1 MKKFFM
7 LSNEE
12 IKRSFKLYLSI
23 LTILVI
29 VELTSVV
36 YQILHYQSKLE
47 DLMKKER
54 LTEMEAVDQLN
65 GPLTFGDATN
75 YFKYMIAIGIMF
87 TILYAFQIWYRD
99 WYGESKYIYR
109 LLMLPGKRI
118 TILLS
123 KLTTVL
129 VFVCGFMGIQ
139 WITILL
145 SRRLYE
151 WLLPEHLQA
160 ASKIIGE
167 SAALNML
174 YTFNVIDT
182 FVILALALFVI
193 TMVFLFVLTERSY
206 QKGKALLTIAKDVA
220 LLIVPFIALR
230 YLFDLTSMLL
240 PNQQVFV
247 YLSFILIYFA
257 YISWKCVRLLNH
269 KVSI

>member
-1 MKKFFM
+1 MKKFLM

-12 IKRSFKLYLSI
+12 IKRSFKLYV
-23 LTILVI
+23 TILMTLVI
-29 VELTSVV
+29 FEIASVV
-36 YQILHYQSKLE
+36 YQILHFQSKIE
-47 DLMKKER
+47 DLMRKER
-54 LTEMEAVDQLN
+54 LTEMQAVEQLN

-75 YFKYMIAIGIMF
+75 YFKYMITLGIMF

-118 TILLS
+118 TILFS

-129 VFVCGFMGIQ
+129 IFVCGFLGIQ
-139 WITILL
+139 WVIILL
-145 SRRLYE
+145 SHPLYE
-151 WLLPEHLQA
+151 WLLPDHLQV
-160 ASKIIGE
+160 ASKITGE
-167 SAALNML
+167 SATINML

-182 FVILALALFVI
+182 FVILALALFII
-193 TMVFLFVLTERSY
+193 TMIFLFVLTERSY
-206 QKGKALLTIAKDVA
+206 RKGKALLTIAGDAA
-220 LLIVPFIALR
+220 LLIVPFIVLR
-230 YLFDLTSMLL
+230 YLFDATSILV

-257 YISWKCVRLLNH
+257 YVSWKCIQLLNH